1 LTQAVV
7 PAGQGAELEVGH
19 WLDVV
24 LPDDGPAEVGG
35 GEVGGGEV
43 GGGEVGGGEVEL
55 ESGSGSFFFEL
66 DVLLEAG
73 TAFGAVAGFEL

>member
-24 LPDDGPAEVGG
+24 LPDDGPA
-35 GEVGGGEV
+35 EVGGGEV